1 MEVYIILLKLKG
13 ILLLIKQEED
23 ITVRAKQ
30 TGFGLLIILFFISG
44 LFLFSCS
51 KKEIKTEGIV
61 SKPPTT
67 AEDEAEKAKKRVRIK
82 EQEASEQVLRE
93 KALREQALKEEEARR
108 LKEASD
114 KAHFESE
121 DIYFEFDQHIL
132 SDLAK
137 QNLNKKAQ
145 WLKNFPAAKAM
156 IEGHCDDRGSSEYN
170 LALGQKRAD
179 AAMQYLVSLGI
190 NANRLSTVSFG
201 KEKPVDT
208 GANEAAW
215 AKNRRAHF
223 VLK

>member
-1 MEVYIILLKLKG
+1 
-13 ILLLIKQEED
+13 
-23 ITVRAKQ
+23 VRLKQ
-30 TGFGLLIILFFISG
+30 TGFGLLIMLFIISG

-51 KKEIKTEGIV
+51 RKEIKSEGIV
-61 SKPPTT
+61 AKPPTT

-82 EQEASEQVLRE
+82 EQEASEQELRE
-93 KALREQALKEEEARR
+93 KALREEAEARR

-121 DIYFEFDQHIL
+121 DIYFEFDQYIL
-132 SDLAK
+132 SDAAK

-145 WLKNFPAAKAM
+145 WLKNFPTAKAL
-156 IEGHCDDRGSSEYN
+156 IEGYCDERGSAEYN
-170 LALGQKRAD
+170 MALGQKRAD

-190 NANRLSTVSFG
+190 NVNRISSISFG
-201 KEKPVDT
+201 KENPIDPGHT
-208 GANEAAW
+208 EDAW